1 MASLTEK
8 DNPIQESAILNLW
21 HLTFYINLKK
31 LIWCSRY
38 IEMFSQ
44 DFVTLL
50 KLKADVIK
58 EMFQQ
63 DTVHTWPVPA
73 PCHCLLLEK
82 GLRKNLMFFS

>member
-1 MASLTEK
+1 
-8 DNPIQESAILNLW
+8 
-21 HLTFYINLKK
+21 
-31 LIWCSRY
+31 
-38 IEMFSQ
+38 MFSQ

-82 GLRKNLMFFS
+82 GLRKNLRFFFINTFYSESMFHQISM